1 MTTFNTQYKLL
12 FFISWI
18 TCYLIF
24 PAWALPISVSARAF
38 VFSGLLVYFIVSAYL
53 MNRWFNTITIEKPLI
68 THNINWRTQL
78 NNNSWLFILCCIA
91 AIIHIYPLF
100 HPILI
105 LGDEAAHLQGGL
117 LIYDYINVSWHKIF
131 QSMLCVVITLALIIR
146 IFKSRLNIFFSDFV
160 RSNLFKN
167 ISIFLFFVF
176 LVFHFLLLKD
186 INYTPAFV
194 RYPPVSKFIYFLAYS
209 AFGINHI
216 YPRIIQLV
224 FYLLCAVYLYRT
236 INLFHTKETAL
247 LGASIYLFLP
257 VSFAYAQLG
266 ELESGVICLIAI
278 NSFYFL
284 RYIKDGDSRDLLL
297 SSYLIGIGFLY
308 KDPVFLVFPV
318 CLAVLIFYQIK
329 NNYLRSFLTLKI
341 LFLAPIT
348 VIPWM
353 IIARLFSWRNYT
365 FQMSNF
371 TSLNGKMFTYPA
383 LLSAN
388 LSEPVFITLVLS
400 AIYICIFRR
409 NVLTVFFGLLFVVYY
424 FFIVS
429 DMGYLSPRF
438 SMAFYPTII
447 VFLSLFISRIIQ
459 TINWKHAFTL
469 SFIVLTMYL
478 ITISAVSPFNARFL
492 TIEDKKLKYFPSE
505 KAMRWVEENVKAG
518 EKIITVRVMSSNFYR
533 LKYGIDKNKII
544 DFWYE
549 IEDISTPE
557 KLRAFYK
564 KNKVSYIMFPY
575 RPEHLYIQN
584 YPMLQYLKDNR
595 DREFIEVEKFNL
607 DDNFIYIYKVKGI

>member
-1 MTTFNTQYKLL
+1 
-12 FFISWI
+12 
-18 TCYLIF
+18 
-24 PAWALPISVSARAF
+24 
-38 VFSGLLVYFIVSAYL
+38 
-53 MNRWFNTITIEKPLI
+53 MNCWFNELTVDKPLI
-68 THNINWRTQL
+68 VKTDSWGEQVK
-78 NNNSWLFILCCIA
+78 NNLWLVIICCIA
-91 AIIHIYPLF
+91 GILHIYQIFL
-100 HPILI
+100 PILI
-105 LGDEAAHLQGGL
+105 LGDEAMHLQNGL
-117 LIYDYINVSWHKIF
+117 LIYEYIDVSWHKIF
-131 QSMLCVVITLALIIR
+131 QIILWVLIAMALIIR
-146 IFKSRLNIFFSDFV
+146 IIKNRLNRSFSDFI
-160 RSNLFKN
+160 RSHLFKN
-167 ISIFLFFVF
+167 ISILLFFVF
-176 LVFHFLLLKD
+176 LVCQFLLLRD
-186 INYTPAFV
+186 INYIPALI
-194 RYPPVSKFIYFLAYS
+194 RYPPVAKFIYFLAYS

-284 RYIKDGDSRDLLL
+284 RYMKDGDSRDLLL
-297 SSYLIGIGFLY
+297 SSFLIGTGYLY

-318 CLAVLIFYQIK
+318 CLAFLIFYQIK
-329 NNYLRSFLTLKI
+329 NHNLMSFLPLKI

-353 IIARLFSWRNYT
+353 IIEKLFSWRNYT
-365 FQMSNF
+365 FQMSNLV
-371 TSLNGKMFTYPA
+371 SLNGKMFTYPA

-409 NVLTVFFGLLFVVYY
+409 NMLTVFFGLLFIVYY

-459 TINWKHAFTL
+459 TLKWKHTFTL
-469 SFIVLTMYL
+469 SFITLTVYL
-478 ITISAVSPFNARFL
+478 ITISAVSPLNDRFL
-492 TIEDKKLKYFPSE
+492 IIENKKLKYFPSE
-505 KAMRWVEENVKAG
+505 EAMRWVKENVKAG

-533 LKYGIDKNKII
+533 VKYGIDKNRIV

-549 IEDISTPE
+549 FEDISTPE
-557 KLRAFYK
+557 KLRAFYNN
-564 KNKVSYIMFPY
+564 NKVSYIMFPY
-575 RPEHLYIQN
+575 IPEHLYLQN
-584 YPMLQYLKDNR
+584 FPMLQYLKDNR
-595 DREFIEVEKFNL
+595 DKEFMEVEKFNL